1 MGDLRIAGRLILVE
15 SAITAFWG
23 DRPATAIMLR
33 SDANVYHGRSC
44 ARPQFI
50 IQNIRFGSEAGI
62 QRGTTNVCFTPKS
75 RTWISTSLMSA
86 VCQKRASKR
95 L

>member
-1 MGDLRIAGRLILVE
+1 MGDLRMAGRLILVE

-23 DRPATAIMLR
+23 DRPVCFEI
-33 SDANVYHGRSC
+33 YHGRSC

-50 IQNIRFGSEAGI
+50 IQNIRFGSEADI

-86 VCQKRASKR
+86 VCHKRASKR